1 MDKLLEKFNQLTPR
15 EQRLVM
21 LSGVFV
27 VIGIFYFLVWSPMT
41 TSLDTSRQAVEN
53 KQADLR
59 WVKDNAARA
68 MMLKGSSAPRASFNG
83 SLTQAV
89 NQTANRL
96 KISISRMQPQGDQL
110 RVWVDQVPFNDML
123 SWLSSL
129 ENMGLVIINLDI
141 AQADSPGQVKVR
153 SLQIGKA

>member
-1 MDKLLEKFNQLTPR
+1 MNKLMERYNQLTSR

-21 LSGVFV
+21 LCGVFII
-27 VIGIFYFLVWSPMT
+27 IGLFYFLVWSPLT
-41 TSLDTSRQAVEN
+41 SSLDANRKAVES

-68 MMLKGSSAPRASFNG
+68 MLMKGSSPSRASFNG

-89 NQTANRL
+89 NQSANRL
-96 KISISRMQPQGDQL
+96 KISISRMQPQGEQL

-123 SWLSSL
+123 SWLSNL